1 MKTLLRALSLP
12 LFLFAACQGP
22 NSQEPNGGT
31 DPQSSVGTIKIAQAG
46 AAKGQ
51 INFRD
56 PLYRRFTDRF
66 EEPAML
72 LADRIE
78 VHGPSD
84 LLEHLALRQDSEGF
98 ELSTKTTPEGL
109 RQELTRK
116 PQVLGGEAFA
126 QLDKWQLFALHKL
139 IVVQAPDDQPV
150 RIVAFGQAVY
160 LPKGEGEQELKQE
173 RITFTGQHGNQ

>member
-1 MKTLLRALSLP
+1 MKTPLRALYLP
-12 LFLFAACQGP
+12 FLLLAACQGP
-22 NSQEPNGGT
+22 NPSERSAGDSQSG
-31 DPQSSVGTIKIAQAG
+31 VGTIKIAQAG

-56 PLYRRFTDRF
+56 PLYRRFTERF
-66 EEPAML
+66 AQPAML

-78 VHGPSD
+78 VYGPAD

-98 ELSTKTTPEGL
+98 ALSIKTTTAGL

-126 QLDKWQLFALHKL
+126 QLDQWQLFALHKL

-160 LPKGEGEQELKQE
+160 LPKGAGEQELKQE
-173 RITFTGQHGNQ
+173 RITFTGQHGDQ